1 LQNILIKLSSL
12 EEDTRRKYDFIDTLK
27 TEIIEE
33 EEEEGVVY

>member
-1 LQNILIKLSSL
+1 L